1 MIRPAHRT
9 PRRVARRASWAAI
22 AVVLAIVV
30 PAISACSSG
39 EDAPTANEP
48 GPTPGEGSDRVVAPG
63 SGPNIV
69 LIMTDDQPLESL
81 FAMPRT
87 RELLGAQGVTFSEA
101 FATFPLCCP
110 ARATILTGQ
119 YAHNHGVR
127 NNVPPHGGNDVL
139 DHTNTLPVWLRNAG
153 YATSFVGKY
162 LNGYGTTRDPFVP
175 DGWDSWFGL
184 YDPDAEIFTENL
196 AFFDYEV
203 LEDGQI
209 RSYGNADEDYQ
220 TDVIADRTVAEIERL
235 SAGDRPF
242 FLWLATVAPHAGD
255 GRGSPNDLAPAPAP
269 RHLGTY
275 ADEPLVDAPNVFEE
289 DLADKPAWV
298 REYEEKANDVVAER
312 GLPPLSTL
320 MVETWR
326 AHLESLLAVDDAV
339 ADTVEALDRT
349 GVLDNTVIVF
359 TSDNGLLLGQH
370 RLPDAKIAPYE
381 ESIRVP
387 FFVRGPGFNP
397 GATVSSPVAH
407 LDLAATF
414 VELAGAEPGLVLDGI
429 PLQNIV
435 ADPTG
440 FADRA
445 LLLESPPDGTNIIPH
460 FDGVRVPGYTYA
472 DYGVD
477 GSGTPVRELYDLEA
491 DPYQLENKA
500 NDPAYQ
506 ATMEALAGIADRLE
520 TCTGPACHVDAPIG

>member
-1 MIRPAHRT
+1 
-9 PRRVARRASWAAI
+9 VLVI
-22 AVVLAIVV
+22 AVILV
-30 PAISACSSG
+30 SAACAS
-39 EDAPTANEP
+39 DTPPTANGGAAASTTRVAGTDP
-48 GPTPGEGSDRVVAPG
+48 GIAPG
-63 SGPNIV
+63 TGPNIV

-81 FAMPRT
+81 VAMPRT
-87 RELLGAQGVTFSEA
+87 RELLGAGGVTFSNA

-127 NNVPPHGGNDVL
+127 NNVPPDGGNDAL
-139 DHTNTLPVWLRNAG
+139 DHTNTLPVWLRAAG

-162 LNGYGTTRDPFVP
+162 LNGYGTTSDAFVP

-196 AFFDYEV
+196 AFFDYKV
-203 LEDGQI
+203 LADGQVT
-209 RSYGNADEDYQ
+209 SYGNADEDYQ
-220 TDVIADRTVAEIERL
+220 TDVIAERTVTEIERL

-242 FLWLATVAPHAGD
+242 FLWLATVAPHAGG
-255 GRGSPNDLAPAPAP
+255 GRGAPNDLAPAPAP

-275 ADEPLVDAPNVFEE
+275 ADEPLLDAPNVFEE
-289 DLADKPAWV
+289 DLGDKPAWV
-298 REYEEKANDVVAER
+298 REYEAKANEVVVER

-326 AHLESLLAVDDAV
+326 AHLESLLAVDEAV
-339 ADTVEALDRT
+339 ADTVDALERA
-349 GVLDNTVIVF
+349 GVLDDTIIVF

-387 FFVRGPGFNP
+387 FFVRGPGFSA
-397 GATVSSPVAH
+397 GSTITAPVAH

-414 VELAGAEPGLVLDGI
+414 VQLAGADAGLTLDGV
-429 PLQNIV
+429 PLQDIV
-435 ADPTG
+435 ADPAG

-445 LLLESPPDGTNIIPH
+445 LLLESPPGGTNIIPH
-460 FDGVRVPGYTYA
+460 FDGVRVPGYSYA
-472 DYGVD
+472 DYGLD
-477 GSGTPVRELYDLEA
+477 ESGGAVRELYDLEA

-500 NDPAYQ
+500 DDPAYV
-506 ATMEALAGIADRLE
+506 ATMDALAGIVARLE
-520 TCTGPACHVDAPIG
+520 TCAGVTCQVDARVG